1 MANRNMNDGSRDRG
15 AERNF
20 DKEAKELI
28 QGLSERQLYELFKI
42 AHQASQKS
50 CSVERAKELT
60 AVKKA
65 IRQSKGIEKYRLSRI
80 MNGISV
86 RDGKKRKSKRWSIY
100 STQEKGVIVI
110 TI

>member
-1 MANRNMNDGSRDRG
+1 MSKRNRNDGTDNY
-15 AERNF
+15 ADNRNY
-20 DKEAKELI
+20 DKEATELLA
-28 QGLSERQLYELFKI
+28 GLSERQLYDLYKI

-80 MNGISV
+80 MNGYGSEMA
-86 RDGKKRKSKRWSIY
+86 RTGNPKDGQFTPNRKK
-100 STQEKGVIVI
+100 V
-110 TI
+110 